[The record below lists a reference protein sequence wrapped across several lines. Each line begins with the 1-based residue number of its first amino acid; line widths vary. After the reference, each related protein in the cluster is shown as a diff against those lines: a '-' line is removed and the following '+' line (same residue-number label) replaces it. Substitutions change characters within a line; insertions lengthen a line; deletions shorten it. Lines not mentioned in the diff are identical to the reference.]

1 MEITIPKTKTQ
12 EEFEAN
18 VKYLIQLFTTLD
30 EREQKMLLDLA
41 VFLAN
46 E

>member
-1 MEITIPKTKTQ
+1 MQITIPKTKAQ
-12 EEFEAN
+12 EEFETN
-18 VKYLIQLFTTLD
+18 VNYLITIFSELD

>member
-1 MEITIPKTKTQ
+1 MEIIIPKTKTQ

-18 VKYLIQLFTTLD
+18 VKYLIQLFTLLD

>member
-12 EEFEAN
+12 EDFEAN
-18 VKYLIQLFTTLD
+18 IKYLIQLFVDLD
-30 EREQKMLLDLA
+30 ERSQKMLLDLA
-41 VFLAN
+41 VFLTN

>member
-1 MEITIPKTKTQ
+1 MDITIPKTKTQ
-12 EEFEAN
+12 QDFESN
-18 VKYLIQLFTTLD
+18 VNYLIQIFAELD